1 MLSTI
6 YKFELK
12 KLFCSRVNMIAMAA
26 SAVLL
31 VLLVV
36 SSIYEAR
43 PVSREAAVKLNNSK
57 IDEQLIEEMQ
67 PIFKYVSGK
76 TVFEVTG
83 EYEKYVPIID
93 VLDVMITA
101 IDRDMDLTKTQ
112 ADTLYELRKRVLTQR
127 MESQGLSEK
136 DKEFWYSLEAQI
148 ETPFVYRYHRGPGNL
163 LRAFQALGFFILFL
177 SAIGLSG
184 SFARETADHMNQ
196 LLLCSRY
203 GKRQLYALKLAAGL
217 TWILAEALIVFLSVM
232 IPYAV
237 VYGTEGMGEMLQLVK
252 PLSML
257 PYSIGYM
264 LAIYFGIYILAAVLF
279 ASVTMLLS
287 VLTQNQAAT
296 TCGLMGYLLID
307 LFVELPERFG
317 VLEKIWLLR
326 PNVVLMNSGFSNYR
340 LIHLA
345 GRVFMN
351 YQAAP
356 VIYAVIITAAVLTGR
371 NKYKRLQ
378 VGK

>member
-57 IDEQLIEEMQ
+57 IDEQLIEEMR

-101 IDRDMDLTKTQ
+101 IDRDIDLTKTQ

-163 LRAFQALGFFILFL
+163 LRAFQALGFFVLFL
-177 SAIGLSG
+177 SAIGHSG
-184 SFARETADHMNQ
+184 SFARETADRMNQ

-203 GKRQLYALKLAAGL
+203 GKKQLYALKLAAGL

-232 IPYAV
+232 IPYVV

-257 PYSIGYM
+257 PYSIGNM
-264 LAIYFGIYILAAVLF
+264 LAIYFGIYILAAVLY

-356 VIYAVIITAAVLTGR
+356 VLYAFVIIAALLIGR
-371 NKYKRLQ
+371 RKYKGLQ

>member
-57 IDEQLIEEMQ
+57 IDEQLIEEMR

-101 IDRDMDLTKTQ
+101 IDRDIDLTKTQ

-163 LRAFQALGFFILFL
+163 LRAFQALGFFVLFL

-184 SFARETADHMNQ
+184 SFARETADRMNQ

-203 GKRQLYALKLAAGL
+203 GKKQLYALKLAAGL

-232 IPYAV
+232 IPYVV

-257 PYSIGYM
+257 PYSIGNM
-264 LAIYFGIYILAAVLF
+264 LAIYFGIYILAAVLY

-356 VIYAVIITAAVLTGR
+356 VLYAFVIIAALLIGR
-371 NKYKRLQ
+371 RKYKGLQ

>member
-1 MLSTI
+1 MQSTI

-12 KLFCSRVNMIAMAA
+12 KLFCSKVNVIAIAA
-26 SAVLL
+26 SAVML

-43 PVSREAAVKLNNSK
+43 PVSREAAGKLNGSK
-57 IDEQLIEEMQ
+57 IDEQLVEEMQ
-67 PIFKYVSGK
+67 PIFKYVNGR
-76 TVFEVTG
+76 TVFEVTE
-83 EYEKYVPIID
+83 EYEKYVPVID
-93 VLDVMITA
+93 VLDIMITA
-101 IDRDMDLTKTQ
+101 IDRDIDLTKIQ
-112 ADTLYELRKRVLTQR
+112 AGTLYDLRKRALAQR
-127 MESQGLSEK
+127 LESQGLSEK

-163 LRAFQALGFFILFL
+163 LRAFQALGFFVLFL
-177 SAIGLSG
+177 SALGLSG
-184 SFARETADHMNQ
+184 SFARENADRMNQ

-203 GKRQLYALKLAAGL
+203 GKKELYTLKLAAGF
-217 TWILAEALIVFLSVM
+217 TWILAVALIMFLSVM
-232 IPYAV
+232 IPYIG
-237 VYGTEGMGEMLQLVK
+237 VYGIEGMGEMLQLVK

-257 PYSIGYM
+257 PYSIGHM
-264 LAIYFGIYILAAVLF
+264 LAIYLGIYLVAAVLF
-279 ASVTMLLS
+279 AAVTMLLS
-287 VLTQNQAAT
+287 VITQNQPAT

-317 VLEKIWLLR
+317 ILQKIWLLR

-345 GRVFMN
+345 GRPLLNF
-351 YQAAP
+351 QAAP
-356 VIYAVIITAAVLTGR
+356 VFYTVVIVVSLMIGR
-371 NKYKRLQ
+371 RKYKGLQ

>member
-57 IDEQLIEEMQ
+57 IDEQLIEEMR

-101 IDRDMDLTKTQ
+101 IDRDIDLTKTQ

-163 LRAFQALGFFILFL
+163 LRAFQALGFFVLFL
-177 SAIGLSG
+177 SAIGHSG
-184 SFARETADHMNQ
+184 SFARETADRMNQ

-203 GKRQLYALKLAAGL
+203 GKKQLYALKLAAGL

-232 IPYAV
+232 IPYVV

-257 PYSIGYM
+257 PYSIGNM
-264 LAIYFGIYILAAVLF
+264 LAIYFGIYILAAVLY

-296 TCGLMGYLLID
+296 TCGLMGYFLID

-356 VIYAVIITAAVLTGR
+356 VLYAFVIIAALLIGR
-371 NKYKRLQ
+371 RKYKGLQ

>member
-1 MLSTI
+1 MQSII

-12 KLFCSRVNMIAMAA
+12 KLFCSRVNMIAMIT

-36 SSIYEAR
+36 SSIHEAR
-43 PVSREAAVKLNNSK
+43 PVSREAAGELNGRE
-57 IDEQLIEEMQ
+57 IDDQLMEEMQ
-67 PIFKYVSGK
+67 PIFKYINGM
-76 TVFEVTG
+76 TVFEVT
-83 EYEKYVPIID
+83 EKYEEYVPIID

-101 IDRDMDLTKTQ
+101 IDRDIDLTKTK
-112 ADTLYELRKRVLTQR
+112 ASTLYDLRKRALTQR
-127 MESQGLSEK
+127 LESQGLSEK
-136 DKEFWYSLEAQI
+136 DKEFWHNLEAQI
-148 ETPFVYRYHRGPGNL
+148 ETPFIYRYHRGPANL
-163 LRAFQALGFFILFL
+163 LRSFQALGFFVLFL

-184 SFARETADHMNQ
+184 SFARETADRMNQ

-203 GKRQLYALKLAAGL
+203 GKKKLYVLKLAAGF
-217 TWILAEALIVFLSVM
+217 TWILTMALIMFLAVM
-232 IPYAV
+232 IPYFG
-237 VYGTEGMGEMLQLVK
+237 VYGIEGMGEMLQLVK

-264 LAIYFGIYILAAVLF
+264 LAIYFGIYLLAAILF
-279 ASVTMLLS
+279 AAVTMLLS
-287 VLTQNQAAT
+287 VVTQNQPAT

-307 LFVELPERFG
+307 LFVEMPERFG
-317 VLEKIWLLR
+317 ALEKIWLLR

-345 GRVFMN
+345 GRQFLN
-351 YQAAP
+351 FQAAP
-356 VIYAVIITAAVLTGR
+356 ALYAVIVIVALMIGR
-371 NKYKRLQ
+371 WKYKGLQ

>member
-43 PVSREAAVKLNNSK
+43 PVSREAAAKLNNSK
-57 IDEQLIEEMQ
+57 IVEQLIEEMR
-67 PIFKYVSGK
+67 PIFKYVSGR

-101 IDRDMDLTKTQ
+101 IDRDIDLTKTQ
-112 ADTLYELRKRVLTQR
+112 AETLYELRKRVLTQR

-163 LRAFQALGFFILFL
+163 LRAFQALGFFVLFL

-184 SFARETADHMNQ
+184 SFARETADRMNQ

-203 GKRQLYALKLAAGL
+203 GKKQLSALKLAAGL

-307 LFVELPERFG
+307 LFAEFPDRCRL
-317 VLEKIWLLR
+317 LQKIWMLR
-326 PNVVLMNSGFSNYR
+326 PNAILMNSGFSNYR

-345 GRVFMN
+345 GRLFLN

-356 VIYAVIITAAVLTGR
+356 VIYAVIITAAVLMGR
-371 NKYKRLQ
+371 RKYKKLQ

>member
-43 PVSREAAVKLNNSK
+43 PVSREAAAKLNNSK
-57 IDEQLIEEMQ
+57 IDEQLIEEMR
-67 PIFKYVSGK
+67 PIFKYVSGR

-101 IDRDMDLTKTQ
+101 IDRDIDLTKTQ
-112 ADTLYELRKRVLTQR
+112 AETLYELRKRVLTQR

-163 LRAFQALGFFILFL
+163 LRAFQALGFFVLFL

-184 SFARETADHMNQ
+184 SFARETADRMNQ

-203 GKRQLYALKLAAGL
+203 GKKQLYALKLAAGL

-307 LFVELPERFG
+307 LFAEFPDRCRL
-317 VLEKIWLLR
+317 LQKIWMLR
-326 PNVVLMNSGFSNYR
+326 PNAILMNSGFSNYR

-345 GRVFMN
+345 GRLFLN

-356 VIYAVIITAAVLTGR
+356 VIYAVIITAAVLMGR
-371 NKYKRLQ
+371 RKYKKLQ

>member
-57 IDEQLIEEMQ
+57 IDEQLIEEMR

-101 IDRDMDLTKTQ
+101 IDRDIDLTKTQ

-127 MESQGLSEK
+127 MESQGLSDK

-163 LRAFQALGFFILFL
+163 LRAFQALGFFVLFL

-184 SFARETADHMNQ
+184 SFARETADRMNQ

-203 GKRQLYALKLAAGL
+203 GKKQLYALKLAAGL

-232 IPYAV
+232 IPYVV

-257 PYSIGYM
+257 PYSIGNM
-264 LAIYFGIYILAAVLF
+264 LAIYFGIYILAAVLY

-356 VIYAVIITAAVLTGR
+356 VLYAFVIIAALLIGR
-371 NKYKRLQ
+371 RKYKGLQ